1 MYEFVHREKGDHK
14 NIQINYN
21 KMKTETGYM
30 KSHNPDNVVNENVVY
45 KEERSIAWNNPLI

>member
-1 MYEFVHREKGDHK
+1 
-14 NIQINYN
+14 
-21 KMKTETGYM
+21 MKTGTGYM